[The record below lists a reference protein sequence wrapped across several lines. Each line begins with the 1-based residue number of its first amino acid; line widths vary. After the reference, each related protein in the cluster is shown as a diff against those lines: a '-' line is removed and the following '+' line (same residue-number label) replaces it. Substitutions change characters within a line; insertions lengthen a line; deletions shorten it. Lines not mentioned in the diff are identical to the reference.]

1 MLSLVLLLL
10 ISSLTFIISPI
21 FLKSYITLGIQDI
34 YFISIICSINILFG
48 IYYLWEVINLG
59 KVFKLENKYI
69 RRFGKR
75 IGFVTVLYLIPF
87 ILFCTL
93 FFRKLSI
100 LETFLILL
108 IFIIESLLIGVILKE
123 VYDLVF
129 QEEAQRDF
137 SIEENRKKYFQ
148 KEERTL

>member
-1 MLSLVLLLL
+1 ME
-10 ISSLTFIISPI
+10 
-21 FLKSYITLGIQDI
+21 D
-34 YFISIICSINILFG
+34 
-48 IYYLWEVINLG
+48 
-59 KVFKLENKYI
+59 KYI

-75 IGFVTVLYLIPF
+75 IGFVTGFYLIPF

-93 FFRKLSI
+93 FFRKLGI

-148 KEERTL
+148 KEERPP